1 MTANVKRKDS
11 NNFINVILNK
21 ISMAQNFS
29 QKVALTISKRKI
41 LKHVTLRFYLRR
53 RFKRLYLYIRVDDNF
68 RNRKERGKF
77 YRDMK
82 LLVPSLDIE
91 GTYGNYTGLI
101 LELCQNTNND
111 LILLLK
117 LISLFSRPKDFYIKD
132 SKVWKSY
139 YNYVESSKIPI
150 HIRFTNNLLSNLEN
164 EDLIEL
170 FNSIKEFNNERLYR
184 NNQGNFDILN
194 PDFD

>member
-29 QKVALTISKRKI
+29 QRIALSITKKSL
-41 LKHVTLRFYLRR
+41 LKHVTFKFYLRR
-53 RFKRLYLYIRVDDNF
+53 RFKRLYLYIRVQDKF
-68 RNRKERGKF
+68 RNRKERGRF

-82 LLVPSLDIE
+82 LLVPKLDIE
-91 GTYGNYTGLI
+91 GTTGNYTGLI
-101 LELCQNTNND
+101 LELCNNTNES

-117 LISLFSRPKDFYIKD
+117 LISLFSKPKDFYVKNGTI
-132 SKVWKSY
+132 WKSF

-150 HIRFTNNLLSNLEN
+150 HIRFTNNILSQLTN

-170 FNSIKEFNNERLYR
+170 FNSISEEKIDKKKYINNIINVDDSTNL
-184 NNQGNFDILN
+184 
-194 PDFD
+194 